1 MSSLAEMMPHRVI
14 LTSPLSREECLA
26 RLKDATNPWWQAFGP
41 KTARRMIFFGRVSLF
56 ATDLMTSHVPL
67 TLTLKPD
74 ASGARLDCRVGLPW
88 TVLIVMSLIVIALG
102 FAAGDEAAAG
112 ASPLGIGMTLA
123 VAGLVI
129 AALWFSG
136 LLTASAHRGLLA
148 LVEASTNAKPISVS
162 TVS

>member
-74 ASGARLDCRVGLPW
+74 ASGARLD
-88 TVLIVMSLIVIALG
+88 SL
-102 FAAGDEAAAG
+102 AGGVARK
-112 ASPLGIGMTLA
+112 ASISSAT
-123 VAGLVI
+123 
-129 AALWFSG
+129 FSC
-136 LLTASAHRGLLA
+136 
-148 LVEASTNAKPISVS
+148 IS
-162 TVS
+162 